1 MKAREAN
8 KFVSA
13 IKLEHLNSSSLA
25 LMLKLTAS
33 IVGVNGTFF
42 VILIAQQ
49 TESASE
55 MAQKFQRTQNET
67 YRLIYN
73 LCGQI
78 VFYAILS

>member
-49 TESASE
+49 IESASE
-55 MAQKFQRTQNET
+55 M
-67 YRLIYN
+67 
-73 LCGQI
+73 
-78 VFYAILS
+78 V

>member
-25 LMLKLTAS
+25 LMLKLTAQ

-49 TESASE
+49 IESASE
-55 MAQKFQRTQNET
+55 MVQHKSFSAQKMKR
-67 YRLIYN
+67 I
-73 LCGQI
+73 
-78 VFYAILS
+78 S